1 MHHVRFQASEGETIG
16 KADFPD
22 YQKRWLPRIKKKY
35 PMAYSDLYLPT
46 PQHVTVFASGQQ
58 VQDSDRSQQL
68 KAGERRINA
77 RVSLPVNDNPK
88 HVYPMPYSV
97 ETEANLKRV
106 LPSEASSKDLALAQS
121 LLHSNLAPTTRR
133 SLKSIEKTLLSL
145 FPERNIFKDPRPGD
159 RALLL
164 VRLVER
170 KPNLA
175 QSTQARYAKAYNSI
189 LLDKGITPPSET
201 LVFKRFLN
209 GLKNQNHNP
218 RETAKIPA
226 RQAHTKQSL
235 TLVAHA
241 LAAMGPQ
248 DKGLWHELRVQAIFT
263 AALIAFWACARLSDL
278 CGANA
283 NGYSLRTTLLE
294 KDLTLMTEDNR
305 VIGLEVFFGSEKIT
319 QLAGS
324 RVQLPRIPDGPL
336 KNLCPVRAYIRYQK
350 MKAHLRQSLEAPWL
364 IDHDGR
370 PISHTSLTRLLDH
383 ATETVYSDSSL
394 LHVLRK
400 LRGHSF
406 RAALPTHMQAMGDQL
421 SDEEKQFMGRWLSS
435 SAYSLYC
442 KDKTQVRFST
452 AQAVVNH
459 LSVL

>member
-1 MHHVRFQASEGETIG
+1 MT
-16 KADFPD
+16 
-22 YQKRWLPRIKKKY
+22 
-35 PMAYSDLYLPT
+35 YSDLYLPT

-175 QSTQARYAKAYNSI
+175 QSTQTRYAKAYNSI

-201 LVFKRFLN
+201 PVFKRFLN
-209 GLKNQNHNP
+209 GLKN
-218 RETAKIPA
+218 
-226 RQAHTKQSL
+226 
-235 TLVAHA
+235 
-241 LAAMGPQ
+241 
-248 DKGLWHELRVQAIFT
+248 
-263 AALIAFWACARLSDL
+263 
-278 CGANA
+278 
-283 NGYSLRTTLLE
+283 
-294 KDLTLMTEDNR
+294 
-305 VIGLEVFFGSEKIT
+305 
-319 QLAGS
+319 
-324 RVQLPRIPDGPL
+324 
-336 KNLCPVRAYIRYQK
+336 
-350 MKAHLRQSLEAPWL
+350 
-364 IDHDGR
+364 
-370 PISHTSLTRLLDH
+370 
-383 ATETVYSDSSL
+383 DS
-394 LHVLRK
+394 K
-400 LRGHSF
+400 
-406 RAALPTHMQAMGDQL
+406 
-421 SDEEKQFMGRWLSS
+421 
-435 SAYSLYC
+435 
-442 KDKTQVRFST
+442 
-452 AQAVVNH
+452 
-459 LSVL
+459 